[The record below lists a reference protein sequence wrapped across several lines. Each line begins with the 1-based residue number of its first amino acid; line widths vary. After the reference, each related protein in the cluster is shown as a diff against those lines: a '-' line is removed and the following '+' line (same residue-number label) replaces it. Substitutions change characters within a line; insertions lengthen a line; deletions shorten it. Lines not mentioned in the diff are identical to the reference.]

1 MSVQIQCKSRL
12 NLKTEKE
19 IERLENNRGGKEW
32 AGPVFPHP
40 LFRRIIWLDV
50 CNLNFSLR
58 YVNHECSDSVKS
70 SLNQGLTD
78 KLKG

>member
-12 NLKTEKE
+12 NLKTERKT
-19 IERLENNRGGKEW
+19 ERLENNRGGNKW

-40 LFRRIIWLDV
+40 LFRRIIWLNA

-58 YVNHECSDSVKS
+58 YVNHECSDSV
-70 SLNQGLTD
+70 
-78 KLKG
+78 

>member
-12 NLKTEKE
+12 NLKTERK

-40 LFRRIIWLDV
+40 YLEESF
-50 CNLNFSLR
+50 
-58 YVNHECSDSVKS
+58 
-70 SLNQGLTD
+70 G
-78 KLKG
+78 